1 MTLVNTT
8 RTPHSPNSFPAAP
21 SDDDEI
27 VRAMLRR
34 GLFQLGVSVA
44 GAGILAAFAAIGTVG
59 LVGQRCAELWP
70 ARGARVA

>member
-1 MTLVNTT
+1 MTLVKTT
-8 RTPHSPNSFPAAP
+8 RTLHAPDSFPVVVA
-21 SDDDEI
+21 DDEI

-44 GAGILAAFAAIGTVG
+44 GAGILAAFAAIGAVG

-70 ARGARVA
+70 ARGGRVA